1 MEVDG
6 KIIAALITLF
16 GIFLTTLFGVVGYF
30 FKVMQDRKKSARVV
44 LYLLL
49 EIRYSLLKTVFN
61 PHTIAKK
68 YMVYS
73 KNKLRKVSNETG
85 WEDHS
90 LNEQFEKLIIQYL
103 TNLINSQKLDIKVR
117 LLEPYEKALSEL
129 ATINPILAYKLK
141 GHDQLELL
149 IPHVDEYLKNLNVLS
164 DENLGQELEK
174 QLVQEC
180 SSMMNEEV
188 LDIVFERLE
197 ADILLVARSCSKED
211 FKQCKALLD
220 EGSSRDN
227 LVDFEQ
233 LDDFLEPVF
242 SKISSEI
249 LQSKTFSQMPTNSL
263 GV

>member
-61 PHTIAKK
+61 PRTIAKK

-73 KNKLRKVSNETG
+73 QNKLRKVSNETG

-164 DENLGQELEK
+164 DENLGQEQEK

-180 SSMMNEEV
+180 SSMMNEEA

-197 ADILLVARSCSKED
+197 ADILLVARSCSKKD

-220 EGSSRDN
+220 EGANRDN

-242 SKISSEI
+242 YKINSEI
-249 LQSKTFSQMPTNSL
+249 LQSETFSQTPTNSL